1 MSGDENQ
8 PKGRLRR
15 RLKHLALPPEPT
27 YPEERRKPSTAP
39 DASWTDRY
47 DEAVEAENRFLDEN
61 PDEHW
66 HKLRVIFPLAVVAV
80 VLIAWLIS
88 VLTG

>member
-1 MSGDENQ
+1 MNSDENQ

-27 YPEERRKPSTAP
+27 YPEGRRRPSTAP
-39 DASWTDRY
+39 VASWTERY
-47 DEAVEAENRFLDEN
+47 DEAVEAENRFLGED
-61 PDEHW
+61 PDGRW
-66 HKLRVIFPLAVVAV
+66 HKFRVVFPLAVVAV
-80 VLIAWLIS
+80 VLLAWLIS